1 MSDQELTVPGATL
14 RYDVRGAGPVL
25 LLMGTPMDATGF
37 AALAPLLER
46 DHTVVTYDPRGIARS
61 SVDDRTAQV
70 TPEQLADDLSR
81 LLAAVTDEPAA
92 VLGSSG
98 GAIAGL
104 ALVTAHPEQVSVL
117 VAHEPPVTAL
127 LPDAA
132 ERRADLDGIYE
143 LYRDEGVWPA
153 MGRFLEVIGIETP
166 TSTEPLPMEL
176 TEAIARDTG
185 FFLANLLRTVSLWQ
199 PDLDVL
205 RASSTRIVIGVGAT
219 SKGQFANRTA
229 LALAERLG
237 VTPVEFPGDHGGFA
251 GEPADFA
258 DVLRGVLQNATDQYP
273 AVR

>member
-14 RYDVRGAGPVL
+14 RYDVRGSGPVL
-25 LLMGTPMDATGF
+25 LMMGTPMDATGF

-61 SVDDRTAQV
+61 SVDDREAEV

-104 ALVTAHPEQVSVL
+104 ALAAAHPEQVSVL
-117 VAHEPPVTAL
+117 VAHEPPVIAL
-127 LPDAA
+127 LPDAD
-132 ERRADLDGIYE
+132 ERSADVLGIYE
-143 LYRDEGVWPA
+143 LFRSDGVFAA
-153 MGRFLEVIGIETP
+153 MGRFLQVIGI
-166 TSTEPLPMEL
+166 TSPMSAEPMPAAALD
-176 TEAIARDTG
+176 AIARDTAY
-185 FFLANLLRTVSLWQ
+185 FMATLLRTVSLWR
-199 PDLDVL
+199 PDLDAL
-205 RASSTRIVIGVGAT
+205 RAASTRIVIGVGAT
-219 SKGQFANRTA
+219 STGQLANRTA

-237 VTPVEFPGDHGGFA
+237 ETSVEFPGDHGGFA
-251 GEPADFA
+251 GEPAGFA
-258 DVLRGVLQNATDQYP
+258 EVLRAVLQKATDQYP